1 MLLVWVCLGRVQFE
15 LAVQSLYS
23 SHSHILCISSDF
35 QSPIDLRTSTALFTK
50 ILFPYRLP
58 QSIHSCINPK
68 PKKSHLKIDAFFNCC
83 FLNMLSV
90 LDFDLLQFLMPRN
103 STSSLEMVPPKPR
116 SAIDVMWAPA
126 KSACKSTVAGCDSF
140 VSCRVNR
147 SESRIKMRFGI

>member
-1 MLLVWVCLGRVQFE
+1 MHIIRL
-15 LAVQSLYS
+15 SKS
-23 SHSHILCISSDF
+23 SQLENEHSPFYEDSVPLQNAAKHL
-35 QSPIDLRTSTALFTK
+35 QLHHQPQTEKNPIK
-50 ILFPYRLP
+50 IE
-58 QSIHSCINPK
+58 
-68 PKKSHLKIDAFFNCC
+68 AFFHFC